1 VDVLLAGERG
11 KQLLQAEEVSWI
23 IHRLHAPL
31 LLLLVPTCSG
41 ERGMYGLPI
50 PKRGRM
56 TATTFTREEVGAV
69 RMIMKMRRVMVMM
82 KRGDEG
88 VRTMSPVRRCL
99 VLPIATLGMYQH
111 PLPTSIGDKR

>member
-11 KQLLQAEEVSWI
+11 KQLLQAGEVSWI

-41 ERGMYGLPI
+41 GRGMYRLPT

-56 TATTFTREEVGAV
+56 TATTFRREEEGAV
-69 RMIMKMRRVMVMM
+69 RTIMKMRRVMVMM
-82 KRGDEG
+82 KRGDE
-88 VRTMSPVRRCL
+88 VRMNPVRMCL
-99 VLPIATLGMYQH
+99 VLPIKRGVVYYH
-111 PLPTSIGDKR
+111 HRLPTAIGDKR